1 MSAGR
6 PWGGD
11 AIRRM
16 GALVRAMWTR
26 AVGDAA
32 TLARLRR
39 GQEIA
44 DRRGRVKRLAHNR
57 YEVRSQSR
65 ESTTY
70 EVRFGGKGASCEC
83 PDHQYRKTVCK
94 HIAAV
99 MQRNSGMRKAGGN
112 VPGADP
118 APDPDA
124 AQAEPVLAGEPGGD
138 EPAAGTGTIRGKA
151 DGGKADGD
159 MDITKGEAVARLTT
173 IFPQM
178 GIAGM
183 LDMPPREAMLAISE
197 AFDHL
202 SPQEATT
209 EVRMHVQALLLALM
223 DDVVSECPG
232 MVIELVP
239 ADTAP
244 PACPRCGSDYIRYGS
259 RNNQKGV
266 EQTYL
271 CKGPEGHRFTF
282 NPGFE
287 RRRYPNGVIARAVRL
302 YPKIRSAREVA
313 DELEKGGKGPHHVT
327 VSRWVHDMV
336 WMVVKCL
343 KKIGMRGIGHAC
355 STDEVVE
362 DVMGRGSC
370 VATISDHDTRFCLAV
385 RVSPTKDGQNS
396 ADLFRDAKRMT
407 GRDPMITRS
416 DSLEAIGSGHGE
428 VFGHNPCAILVRDA
442 HIRNQRRTNNRH
454 ERFNSTLR
462 GMFGGRR
469 GRLSETCIMA
479 AWLHYNYLRPHMA
492 LGEITPA
499 EKAGVIISGPDK
511 TTTLIQNAA
520 MSGTALPQPQWNES
534 GRADCMAA

>member
-1 MSAGR
+1 
-6 PWGGD
+6 
-11 AIRRM
+11 M

-44 DRRGRVKRLAHNR
+44 GRRGQVKRRAHNR
-57 YEVRSQSR
+57 YEVRSQSQ

-70 EVRFGGKGASCEC
+70 AVRFGGRGASCEC

-99 MQRNSGMRKAGGN
+99 MQRNSDMRDRAGGN
-112 VPGADP
+112 APGAGT
-118 APDPDA
+118 APDPNA
-124 AQAEPVLAGEPGGD
+124 AQAEPDPAGKPGGD
-138 EPAAGTGTIRGKA
+138 GPAAGTGTIKGNA
-151 DGGKADGD
+151 DGGRE
-159 MDITKGEAVARLTT
+159 ITKEEAVARLAT
-173 IFPQM
+173 IFPRTDV
-178 GIAGM
+178 AGM
-183 LDMPPREAMLAISE
+183 PDMPPREAMLAISE
-197 AFDHL
+197 AFDRL
-202 SPQEATT
+202 TPQEATT

-223 DDVVSECPG
+223 GDVVSECPE
-232 MVIELVP
+232 MVIGMAP
-239 ADTAP
+239 ADAAP
-244 PACPRCGSDYIRYGS
+244 PACPRCGSDYIRHGS
-259 RNNQKGV
+259 RNNQKGR

-287 RRRYPNGVIARAVRL
+287 RRRYPNGAIARAVRL
-302 YPKIRSAREVA
+302 YPKIRSVRGVA
-313 DELEKGGKGPHHVT
+313 DELKKDGKGPHYST
-327 VSRWVHDMV
+327 ASRWVHDMV
-336 WMVVKCL
+336 WMVVECL

-362 DVMGRGSC
+362 DVMGKGSC

-385 RVSPTKDGQNS
+385 QVSPTKDGQNS
-396 ADLFRDAKRMT
+396 ADLFRDAREMT
-407 GRDPMITRS
+407 GRDPLVTRS
-416 DSLEAIGSGHGE
+416 DSLDAIGSGHEE

-499 EKAGVIISGPDK
+499 EKAGMIISGPDK
-511 TTTLIQNAA
+511 MTTLFQNAA
-520 MSGTALPQPQWNES
+520 MSGTALPQPQW
-534 GRADCMAA
+534 RANVRAGCMAA